1 MKCPQ
6 KWQEQAA
13 AAKREDPFTEMHNKK
28 MRELKDKMLSPAAKQ
43 IKRDLEYMAAHPG
56 QRRPIGETITQA
68 PAYMSIKTTRPDE
81 QTLDVKKRIDE
92 RAHKQIAAEKKA
104 RTEEAPKAVLKA
116 TQDLA
121 ATAIGGA
128 VGGPLGAFIGFA
140 ISKGSEI
147 ADAKAH
153 DEGKMSLT
161 EQTIYHD
168 NLYEHARFGAG
179 MSLQGVDDFAFDQA
193 HQTTI
198 DQRKEAIKAEE
209 DENK

>member
-81 QTLDVKKRIDE
+81 QTLDVKKGSMN
-92 RAHKQIAAEKKA
+92 AHTNKLLRRKKREQKKHQKPCLKRLKIWQPLPLAEPS
-104 RTEEAPKAVLKA
+104 E
-116 TQDLA
+116 DL
-121 ATAIGGA
+121 
-128 VGGPLGAFIGFA
+128 LGR
-140 ISKGSEI
+140 
-147 ADAKAH
+147 
-153 DEGKMSLT
+153 L
-161 EQTIYHD
+161 
-168 NLYEHARFGAG
+168 
-179 MSLQGVDDFAFDQA
+179 
-193 HQTTI
+193 
-198 DQRKEAIKAEE
+198 
-209 DENK
+209 